1 MPKKTGASNFFAPER
16 GQWPMGA
23 RCYAKSQIIQ
33 FTKNAVLRAASR
45 QGFGL
50 GPPGGFSR
58 GKSGNLKKI

>member
-1 MPKKTGASNFFAPER
+1 
-16 GQWPMGA
+16 MGA
-23 RCYAKSQIIQ
+23 RCSAKSQIIQ